1 MILSRD
7 EEEVLIGAAIVDP
20 NNESWN
26 AVIYN
31 MYNMQGHQQ
40 LLIFSI
46 VL

>member
-7 EEEVLIGAAIVDP
+7 DEEVLIGAAIVDP
-20 NNESWN
+20 NNESYN
-26 AVIYN
+26 NVI
-31 MYNMQGHQQ
+31 YNMQGHQQ

>member
-7 EEEVLIGAAIVDP
+7 DEEVLIGAAIVDP
-20 NNESWN
+20 NNGSEN
-26 AVIYN
+26 DVI
-31 MYNMQGHQQ
+31 YNMQGHQQ